1 MKFLNSYRLYMYVI
15 QWLQL
20 LGRDDSTHISLQR
33 TLGEDL
39 YSNRKHW
46 LPLTGPSL
54 WNIWWQAFCF
64 SYAGPP
70 SAVSC
75 SAMFWNTNSSY
86 QGSYFQLWK
95 ILRLFVYICPKS
107 SLCMKL
113 LSTKHLDVVCVINWV
128 PRAAP
133 GYGASHQPEG
143 SGLDVCWADQ
153 EDNGP
158 VLCWKGASQL
168 RVKLKQT
175 AGPVWI
181 QVWVPRCT

>member
-1 MKFLNSYRLYMYVI
+1 MTAIVRERWLDPYLSPKNPRRGSLLKQEALIALYGKYGNKFS
-15 QWLQL
+15 
-20 LGRDDSTHISLQR
+20 
-33 TLGEDL
+33 
-39 YSNRKHW
+39 
-46 LPLTGPSL
+46 
-54 WNIWWQAFCF
+54 CF
-64 SYAGPP
+64 SYVGAP

-75 SAMFWNTNSSY
+75 SGMFWNTNSSY
-86 QGSYFQLWK
+86 EGAYFQLWK
-95 ILRLFVYICPKS
+95 ILGLFVYNCPKS

-128 PRAAP
+128 PRPAP

-153 EDNGP
+153 EDSGP

-175 AGPVWI
+175 AGPLWI
-181 QVWVPRCT
+181 EVWVPRCT